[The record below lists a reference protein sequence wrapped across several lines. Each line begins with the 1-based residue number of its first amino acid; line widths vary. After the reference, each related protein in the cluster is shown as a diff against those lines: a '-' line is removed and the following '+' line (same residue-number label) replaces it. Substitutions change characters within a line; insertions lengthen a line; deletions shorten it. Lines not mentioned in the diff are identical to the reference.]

1 MTSSQVIE
9 GCIPFNN
16 LRGSLLRGAA
26 GFHTGENLLKVAP
39 DPTSSNV
46 LGHKAPLLICRHG
59 VVFLQ
64 GKGFN
69 GTDDENRMGF
79 MHVGV
84 QQFHDEDQPK
94 MYRSN

>member
-1 MTSSQVIE
+1 MYLATRPLFSS
-9 GCIPFNN
+9 
-16 LRGSLLRGAA
+16 A
-26 GFHTGENLLKVAP
+26 G
-39 DPTSSNV
+39 
-46 LGHKAPLLICRHG
+46 HG

-69 GTDDENRMGF
+69 DTDDENRMGF